1 MFTANFLMSELSW
14 PGNYKFQVV
23 RGLYSAVK
31 IRCAHAK
38 RGRNTTH
45 HSRHKMVKVA
55 VRGSRE
61 LQGPEADVVQGFIVD
76 TEGLVRVLYELVHR
90 QGGIVWLGHRI

>member
-1 MFTANFLMSELSW
+1 
-14 PGNYKFQVV
+14 
-23 RGLYSAVK
+23 
-31 IRCAHAK
+31 
-38 RGRNTTH
+38 
-45 HSRHKMVKVA
+45 MVKVA